1 MAEKPPEEQEV
12 QIELIPSMEPRLGR
26 EYVNYAQVAHSPWD
40 FTIRF
45 CQAPSLADIVRLKRP
60 AGGKI
65 GPNLKVEIPST
76 IELIVSPEFLPKI
89 IEALKINYEKY
100 LKTKKKEGIDEPGS

>member
-1 MAEKPPEEQEV
+1 MAEKAPGEQEI
-12 QIELIPSMEPRLGR
+12 QIELIPSMEPKLGR
-26 EYVNYAQVAHSPWD
+26 EYINYAQVSHSPWD

-45 CQAPSLADIVRLKRP
+45 CQAPSIADLVRLKRP

-89 IEALKINYEKY
+89 IEALKINYDKY
-100 LKTKKKEGIDEPGS
+100 LKQNKEGADEPGS